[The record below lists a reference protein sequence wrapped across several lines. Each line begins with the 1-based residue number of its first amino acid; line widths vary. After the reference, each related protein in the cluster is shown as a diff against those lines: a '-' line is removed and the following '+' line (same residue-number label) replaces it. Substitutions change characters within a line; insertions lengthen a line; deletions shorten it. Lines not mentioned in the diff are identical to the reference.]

1 MCFGH
6 ALFLHFLFY
15 TEKSI
20 FMVKMIKIILM
31 VIVSLI
37 LNKNLSAKEGG
48 TTVKKYTVIAE
59 ELPYDKGSAGID
71 VSKYPRGMQEAYK
84 VFASKC
90 SKCHTLSRPI
100 NSPYAIPEEWE
111 RYIKMMMRK
120 PGSGIDPKS
129 AKTIYEFLKYDSQ
142 VRKKELYER
151 KLKER
156 KK

>member
-1 MCFGH
+1 
-6 ALFLHFLFY
+6 
-15 TEKSI
+15 
-20 FMVKMIKIILM
+20 
-31 VIVSLI
+31 
-37 LNKNLSAKEGG
+37 
-48 TTVKKYTVIAE
+48 
-59 ELPYDKGSAGID
+59 
-71 VSKYPRGMQEAYK
+71 MQEAYK

-90 SKCHTLSRPI
+90 SKCHTLARPI

-142 VRKKELYER
+142 VRKKKLYER

>member
-1 MCFGH
+1 M
-6 ALFLHFLFY
+6 
-15 TEKSI
+15 T
-20 FMVKMIKIILM
+20 KIVLIL
-31 VIVSLI
+31 IVSIVFLD
-37 LNKNLSAKEGG
+37 KNLSAKDEEI
-48 TTVKKYTVIAE
+48 KKYALTVG
-59 ELPYDKGSAGID
+59 ELPYDKGSDRID
-71 VSKYPRGMQEAYK
+71 VSKYPKEMQEAYK

-100 NSPYAIPEEWE
+100 NSPYVMPEEWE

-142 VRKKELYER
+142 IRKKGLYER
-151 KLKER
+151 KLRER

>member
-1 MCFGH
+1 MD
-6 ALFLHFLFY
+6 
-15 TEKSI
+15 
-20 FMVKMIKIILM
+20 KMFKIILM
-31 VIVSLI
+31 VIVFLI
-37 LNKNLSAKEGG
+37 FLNENLSAKEAG
-48 TTVKKYTVIAE
+48 TTVEKYTVIVE
-59 ELPYDKGSAGID
+59 GLPYDKGYTRID
-71 VSKYPRGMQEAYK
+71 VSKYPKGMQEAYK

-90 SKCHTLSRPI
+90 SKCHTLARPI

>member
-1 MCFGH
+1 
-6 ALFLHFLFY
+6 
-15 TEKSI
+15 
-20 FMVKMIKIILM
+20 MIKIILM
-31 VIVSLI
+31 AMVSLI
-37 LNKNLSAKEGG
+37 FLNKNLSAKEEFG
-48 TTVKKYTVIAE
+48 
-59 ELPYDKGSAGID
+59 ELPYDKGSDRID
-71 VSKYPRGMQEAYK
+71 VSKYPKVMQEAYK

-90 SKCHTLSRPI
+90 SKCHNLSRPI

-142 VRKKELYER
+142 VRKRELYER
-151 KLKER
+151 KLKAR

>member
-1 MCFGH
+1 MD
-6 ALFLHFLFY
+6 
-15 TEKSI
+15 
-20 FMVKMIKIILM
+20 KMIKIILI

-37 LNKNLSAKEGG
+37 FLSKNISAKEAG
-48 TTVKKYTVIAE
+48 TVVEKSTLIVE
-59 ELPYDKGSAGID
+59 ELLYDKGSDKID
-71 VSKYPRGMQEAYK
+71 VSKYPRVMQEAYK

-90 SKCHTLSRPI
+90 SKCHTLARPI

-142 VRKKELYER
+142 VRKKGLYER